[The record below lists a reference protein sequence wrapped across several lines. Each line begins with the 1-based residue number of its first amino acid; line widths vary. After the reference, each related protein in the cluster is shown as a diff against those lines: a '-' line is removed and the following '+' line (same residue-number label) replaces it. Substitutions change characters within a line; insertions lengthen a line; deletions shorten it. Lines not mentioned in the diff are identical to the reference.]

1 MISITP
7 YSRYIN
13 NFQINN
19 FMNIKELLFYQMLK
33 IWNWKKIENI
43 FKWILDIQLLQTS
56 LPNLCKYVAF

>member
-1 MISITP
+1 MISTTP